1 MISNDIREDEIA
13 ERMDIEK
20 MKVENNEDQAAE
32 RIRVQETKLKQN
44 RDIAE
49 ARLEVERM
57 RRTAEDR
64 RTKEQGKKK

>member
-1 MISNDIREDEIA
+1 
-13 ERMDIEK
+13 

-49 ARLEVERM
+49 ARLQVERM

-64 RTKEQGKKK
+64 RTKEQGKKNNAI

>member
-1 MISNDIREDEIA
+1 
-13 ERMDIEK
+13 
-20 MKVENNEDQAAE
+20 MKIKQ
-32 RIRVQETKLKQN
+32 LK
-44 RDIAE
+44 